1 MNITVSPS
9 RQRIWCLLA
18 LVVVGVMAVA
28 LLPSLALA
36 QDAPKPDAAKTDAPK
51 PAEETQSDA
60 AWFIEAC
67 GLIGL
72 GILILSVYFISVLIQ
87 LFIQFKTQVAMPP
100 EVVASCESMLEAKDF
115 KGIYEQV
122 KSDDSFFSRVLNTGI
137 AELPGGLAEARDA
150 MERFGES
157 IIVGMEK
164 KISVLAVLGT
174 LGPMIGLLG
183 TLKGMISSFKVIAQS
198 SGASLDANKV
208 AKGIS
213 EALVLTFL
221 GVGLSVPAIYFYS
234 FFKNRVSTISTAVML
249 RADEFLRHFAHAAR
263 GKGGGQ
269 AARPVPQAAPGKPQ

>member
-1 MNITVSPS
+1 MNTTGTSP
-9 RQRIWCLLA
+9 RRHIWFLLA
-18 LVVVGVMAVA
+18 LVLIGVIAALALPNVA
-28 LLPSLALA
+28 LAEGDKA
-36 QDAPKPDAAKTDAPK
+36 VE
-51 PAEETQSDA
+51 PAEMQGDV

-72 GILILSVYFISVLIQ
+72 GIMLLSVYFISVLIQ
-87 LFIQFKTQVAMPP
+87 LFIQFRAQVAMPP
-100 EVVASCESMLEAKDF
+100 EVVSNCEGMLEAKDF

-137 AELPGGLAEARDA
+137 TELPGGLAEARDA

-164 KISVLAVLGT
+164 KISLLAVLGT

-183 TLKGMISSFKVIAQS
+183 TLKGMIASFKVIAQA

-263 GKGGGQ
+263 GKSGGQ
-269 AARPVPQAAPGKPQ
+269 PAAGRPLPQAAPPKPQ